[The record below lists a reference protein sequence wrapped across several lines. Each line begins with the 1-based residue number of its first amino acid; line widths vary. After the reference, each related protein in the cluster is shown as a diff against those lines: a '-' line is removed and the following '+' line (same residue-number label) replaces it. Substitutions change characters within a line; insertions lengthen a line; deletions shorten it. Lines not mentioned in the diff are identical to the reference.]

1 MCIRDG
7 MKRLGM
13 GVRELPDMKRV
24 GTEMASAGADGETR
38 TSCRDGWGCR
48 VRVQVSPPYPQ
59 VTCAVPWPF
68 GSCGMRRPCHTKPH
82 SVGNEVVTCKVSKTE
97 LLRSYSGLLSRA
109 TPAYIPAL
117 LRCTFPRYSGVHSRA
132 TPVHTPVLLQST
144 TGLDRTPLDLP
155 FDRTRA

>member
-1 MCIRDG
+1 MNIHLFESAGVQDSLCIRDG

-24 GTEMASAGADGETR
+24 GTEMASAGADGETC
-38 TSCRDGWGCR
+38 TLCRDSWGCG

-82 SVGNEVVTCKVSKTE
+82 SVGNEVVTCKAADTIKEEPLTLHE
-97 LLRSYSGLLSRA
+97 RYALAARGTTSGEGR
-109 TPAYIPAL
+109 
-117 LRCTFPRYSGVHSRA
+117 
-132 TPVHTPVLLQST
+132 
-144 TGLDRTPLDLP
+144 
-155 FDRTRA
+155 